1 MIVYYTISL
10 IISVVSFCL
19 LSEIRNISTLSVI
32 PIVVAALLIFW
43 SIYYSSQQNK
53 KTPEDSSYT
62 VSGERFT
69 VDERIKLYSC
79 LSKGFQIMIPVCVPF
94 VLFFNDYVKM
104 FSVLIYFAGIIVGRI
119 FFSIR
124 YSKEV
129 KARINSERKD
139 LENQLKREENG
150 NM

>member
-1 MIVYYTISL
+1 MIFYYTIFL
-10 IISVVSFCL
+10 IITVVSFCL
-19 LSEIRNISTLSVI
+19 FSEIRNISALSLI
-32 PIVVAALLIFW
+32 PAVVAGLLTFW
-43 SIYYSSQQNK
+43 SVYYSSQQNK

-62 VSGERFT
+62 VRGERFT

-79 LSKGFQIMIPVCVPF
+79 LSKSFQIMIPICVPF

-104 FSVLIYFAGIIVGRI
+104 FSVIIYFAGIIVGRI

-124 YSKEV
+124 FSKEV
-129 KARINSERKD
+129 KARINSERKE